1 MLIKR
6 TVLNGGRQDD
16 RREDRHIVTREKWIV
31 GSHPLSSL
39 HGSHR
44 LGFLTSWQ
52 LSSNS
57 LPSGDTR
64 PLRRETWGNLSPKL
78 YPQHMSMSIFS
89 QHSIYRTLC
98 KVLKLYQTH
107 GLCSS
112 CRLLL
117 QIVQDLLLVTSN
129 PSESL
134 TTLTGT
140 YSVNWDAV
148 FFGLGLSFL
157 ICIDLEESMNLQM
170 ELCCLALQYA
180 EAYMLSKA
188 RSLLK

>member
-1 MLIKR
+1 MDSWKPSSIF
-6 TVLNGGRQDD
+6 TPWEPQTWVFNIMA
-16 RREDRHIVTREKWIV
+16 IVCQVVIPGPFEEK
-31 GSHPLSSL
+31 
-39 HGSHR
+39 HG
-44 LGFLTSWQ
+44 
-52 LSSNS
+52 
-57 LPSGDTR
+57 
-64 PLRRETWGNLSPKL
+64 GNLSPKL
-78 YPQHMSMSIFS
+78 YPQHTSMSIFS

-98 KVLKLYQTH
+98 TVLKLYQTH

-117 QIVQDLLLVTSN
+117 QIVRDLLLVTNN

-134 TTLTGT
+134 STLTGT
-140 YSVNWDAV
+140 YSVIWDAV
-148 FFGLGLSFL
+148 FFGLALSFL
-157 ICIDLEESMNLQM
+157 ICTDLEESMNLQM